1 MFYDDFSVVH
11 VLIAVCAMQ
20 GVQFGV
26 LQNYFTDGTP
36 MGLLNMRDGRCVY
49 NPASESQVRP
59 GAFPASNQYTHIR
72 NPPLPSH
79 HTPNSYTHT
88 KIKSCFHP

>member
-1 MFYDDFSVVH
+1 
-11 VLIAVCAMQ
+11 MQ

-49 NPASESQVRP
+49 NPSSESQVRP
-59 GAFPASNQYTHIR
+59 GILQASQRYTNIVT
-72 NPPLPSH
+72 NPPPLPITTLFLCDA
-79 HTPNSYTHT
+79 HTEKLLRICALTLIFSNSSKLGTNL
-88 KIKSCFHP
+88 